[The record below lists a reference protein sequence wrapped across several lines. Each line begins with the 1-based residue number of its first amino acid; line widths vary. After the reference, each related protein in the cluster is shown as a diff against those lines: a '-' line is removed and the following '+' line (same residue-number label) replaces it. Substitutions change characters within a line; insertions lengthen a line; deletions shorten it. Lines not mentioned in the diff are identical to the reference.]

1 MPINWT
7 VASGGR
13 RFSMTLA
20 ALAALWAVVAA
31 PAGALAQ
38 GSPDLKN
45 TMIDISYD
53 APKNHNYDY
62 IYTYLQK
69 RKVLEE
75 LQQFL
80 SPVRLPRRLKIQTQ
94 QCGQTN
100 SWYEPTN
107 GSVTVCYEWVDWVL
121 RTAPVDKSP
130 EGFSREDIV
139 VGAFVQVVLHEL
151 SHAMFDMLDV
161 PIFGREED
169 AADML
174 AGFVMTQLGKDV
186 MRRTLTGAAY
196 FFQAIS
202 KVDGQPVGTAFSDE
216 HGTDEQRFYNY
227 LCIAY
232 GADPQTFQDFID
244 KKLLPQHR
252 AERCGHEY
260 QVLRYA
266 FVKTILPHVDQA
278 LMAKVQSMQWL
289 LPTDG
294 K

>member
-1 MPINWT
+1 MSGNRFGARWRGLLAGLTAFAAIAASPE
-7 VASGGR
+7 VAS
-13 RFSMTLA
+13 
-20 ALAALWAVVAA
+20 
-31 PAGALAQ
+31 AQ

-45 TMIDISYD
+45 TMIDISYN
-53 APKNHNYDY
+53 APANHAFDY
-62 IYTYLQK
+62 IYLYLQK

-80 SPVRLPRRLKIQTQ
+80 APVRLPRRLKIQTE

-100 SWYEPTN
+100 SWYEPLN

-174 AGFVMTQLGKDV
+174 AGFVMTQLGPDV
-186 MRRTLTGAAY
+186 ARRTLTGAAY
-196 FFQAIS
+196 FFEAIS
-202 KVDGQPVGTAFSDE
+202 KVDGQPTGTAFSDE

-227 LCIAY
+227 LCVAY
-232 GADPQTFQDFID
+232 GENPQLFQDFID
-244 KKLLPQHR
+244 KKLLPTER
-252 AERCGHEY
+252 AVRCGHEY

-266 FVKTILPHVDQA
+266 FVKTILPHIDMD
-278 LMAKVQSMQWL
+278 LLAKVQSMQWL